1 MSFEFTCP
9 FCLSRVRV
17 GEEYL
22 GQSGPCASCGKPVTM
37 PTRDPHGGL
46 VHSVQTGKIISPQG
60 ESKTRK
66 SDPRDDRRLLRAIV
80 GVAAAVLGL
89 LVIAAMIVAL
99 PAARRQMSIAACN
112 SDLTRMKTLAKAL
125 NAYCD
130 RYGSYP
136 PPYSVDATGKP
147 LLSWR
152 VAILP
157 FMGYDDLYQE
167 FALNQPWDSPLNL
180 SLIKKMPQVFCSSN
194 SPDAYGNKQPN
205 FVLITGNRTMFPPGK
220 PMSYKQVADTPTLL
234 IVETLNG
241 VTAWSEP
248 GDIDLPLT
256 GPSLGNIAMT
266 SIGGLHTKVA
276 LGIDTQGNAVIIPRS
291 TTTAELDALITPN
304 SGDPNASKD
313 WTIHP

>member
-9 FCLSRVRV
+9 FCLTRTRVSD
-17 GEEYL
+17 EYL
-22 GQSGPCASCGKPVTM
+22 GQSGPCAECGKPVSM
-37 PTRDPHGGL
+37 PTRDPHGRL
-46 VHSVQTGKIISPQG
+46 VHAVQTGKIVSSQVA
-60 ESKTRK
+60 SKAQQSRH
-66 SDPRDDRRLLRAIV
+66 PDDRRLLRAIV
-80 GVAAAVLGL
+80 GVATVVLGL
-89 LVIAAMIVAL
+89 LAIAAVILAL
-99 PAARRQMSIAACN
+99 PVARRQMSIAACN
-112 SDLTRMKTLAKAL
+112 SDLTRMKTLVKAL

-157 FMGYDDLYQE
+157 FLGYEDLYQE

-180 SLIKKMPQVFCSSN
+180 TLIKKMPQVFCSNN
-194 SPDAYGNKQPN
+194 SPDAFGNKQPN
-205 FVLITGNRTMFPPGK
+205 FVLITGNKTMFPMGK
-220 PMSYKQVADTPTLL
+220 PMGYKQVADTPTLL

-241 VTAWSEP
+241 LNAWSEP
-248 GDIDLPLT
+248 GDIDLPLS
-256 GPSLGNIAMT
+256 GPSLGNIPMT

>member
-9 FCLSRVRV
+9 FCLSRTRV
-17 GEEYL
+17 GDEYL

-37 PTRDPHGGL
+37 PTRDNQGRL
-46 VHSVQTGKIISPQG
+46 VHAVQTGKLIAPQVDT
-60 ESKTRK
+60 KNRAD
-66 SDPRDDRRLLRAIV
+66 DPRDDRRLLRAIV
-80 GVAAAVLGL
+80 GASAAILGL
-89 LVIAAMIVAL
+89 LAISAFVAAL
-99 PAARRQMSIAACN
+99 PMARRQMSLAACN

-157 FMGYDDLYQE
+157 FMGFEDLYQE
-167 FALNQPWDSPLNL
+167 FAIDQPWDSPLNMT
-180 SLIKKMPQVFCSSN
+180 LIKKMPQVFCSSN
-194 SPDAYGNKQPN
+194 SPDAFGNKQPN
-205 FVLITGNRTMFPPGK
+205 FVLVTGNRTMFPPGK
-220 PMSYKQVADTPTLL
+220 PMGYKQVADTPTLL
-234 IVETLNG
+234 LVETLNG
-241 VTAWSEP
+241 LNVWSQP

-256 GPSLGNIAMT
+256 GPSLGNTPMS
-266 SIGGLHTKVA
+266 SIGGLHTQVA
-276 LGIDTQGNAVIIPRS
+276 LGVDTQGNAVIIPR
-291 TTTAELDALITPN
+291 TTSTAELDALITPN